1 MTLEDEKQ
9 KLYKL
14 LQTALELELSTI
26 PPYLVALLS
35 IRKDANR
42 GSANLIRSVMME
54 EMLHMVLVGNLMS
67 SLGGKVRIGGAQ
79 TPRFPLKLA
88 FEGKAFRFREFEVG
102 LQRFSPDALDMF
114 LKIEIPDSLLAR
126 SAGPTAA
133 PALDIAGMTIGEFYE
148 MLGKKLRSLCETY
161 GEPQV
166 FCGDPLKQ
174 VGEQYYWAGGGKPV
188 VISGLASAEEA
199 LATIVSQ
206 GEGHRDS
213 IDDDDTLDFNQ
224 PGELAHYFRFN
235 EIRCGRH
242 YRTGD
247 SPHHPPGGEPFAVDY
262 DAVYPIKANPKQSDY
277 APGSKLAGLNEN
289 FNRQYS
295 LMLTQIE
302 TALNGVPSLLYSA
315 ITSSMHGLTSIAV
328 EMMTLPVDGTTTGS
342 GLHGAPSFDWVA
354 AGPAATGEVGSA
366 AGVPNKDG
374 VKPAAIAGDDG
385 ESLKSL

>member
-1 MTLEDEKQ
+1 MTLEQEKQ
-9 KLYKL
+9 TLYPL

-67 SLGGKVRIGGAQ
+67 SLGGTVRIGSKEA
-79 TPRFPLKLA
+79 PRFPLKLA
-88 FEGKAFRFREFEVG
+88 FEGKAFRSREFEVG
-102 LQRFSPDALDMF
+102 LQRFSPDALDTF

-126 SAGPTAA
+126 GRQQAAA

-148 MLGKKLRSLCETY
+148 MLGKKLRKLCETY

-166 FCGDPLKQ
+166 FCGEPRKQ
-174 VGEQYYWAGGGKPV
+174 VSEQYYWGSGGRPV
-188 VISGLASAEEA
+188 VVSGLASAEQA
-199 LATIVSQ
+199 LETIVSQ
-206 GEGHRDS
+206 GEGSHDS
-213 IDDDDTLDFNQ
+213 IDDDDTLEFNQ
-224 PGELAHYFRFN
+224 PDELAHYFRFN

-247 SPHHPPGGEPFAVDY
+247 SPH
-262 DAVYPIKANPKQSDY
+262 KANPKQSDY
-277 APGSKLAGLNEN
+277 APGSKLAELNAN

-302 TALNGVPSLLYSA
+302 TALNGVPRLLYDA
-315 ITSSMHGLTSIAV
+315 ISNGMHALTSIAL
-328 EMMTLPVDGTTTGS
+328 EMMTLPIDSMVGN
-342 GLHGAPSFDWVA
+342 LHGAPSFEWVE
-354 AGPAATGEVGSA
+354 PPTQ
-366 AGVPNKDG
+366 
-374 VKPAAIAGDDG
+374 
-385 ESLKSL
+385 